1 MGHHHHHHH
10 HHHSSGHIDD
20 DDKHMLEMSNNRS
33 LPINQFPLW
42 KNLLIVIILALAIF
56 YALPNVFGKSPA
68 LQISQKDG
76 DVTTQL
82 LVSVENTLAKD
93 KISYQKADIA
103 DDKSN
108 IAITFKDVE
117 EQLKAK
123 KVLKDSLSDDYIIAM
138 NMLSNSPNWLSALGA
153 NPMNLGLDLRGG
165 MYLMLEADTKTSID
179 AQLDN
184 SLSIILS
191 AAKDNSI
198 NISSSTK
205 AEEKSTIK
213 APQNYFDNG
222 FVSITLANSVDVD
235 KLKQYLST
243 DFIKTQDP
251 NIIYTNKG
259 NTVFISYNSAKIL
272 QLKQDAI
279 SQVVTV
285 MRNRINAL
293 GVAEAS
299 VAQAGDNRV
308 VIEIPGLQ
316 DATQAKQI
324 LGGTSTASFYL
335 VNPVADRLAAEEQGY
350 KVYSLDNG
358 RGYQSY
364 YSLKGTA
371 IAGGA
376 DIIGASPSI
385 DRQTGTPI
393 VMVELDRSAASH
405 FRQITGKNIGN
416 PMGVMLVN
424 TTYEKVKDKDGKEK
438 NVVSKTEKL
447 INVATIQSALGSQ
460 FQITGL
466 NQKEANNL
474 ALMIKSGALQVPVH
488 IVQEQQIGPSLGKDN
503 IGKGMLSIVI
513 ALIAVVV
520 FILVYYRVF
529 GIIANIALVM
539 NLILIVAVMSIIPG
553 ATLTLPGIA
562 GIVLNLGM
570 SIDGNVLIFERI
582 REEIRAGMPRQ
593 SAIHIGYEKAFTTI
607 VDSNITTLIVA
618 VILFFIGSG
627 AVKGFAIT
635 LMIGIV
641 TSMFTSVTVS
651 RAMTN
656 FVYGKRKKLEKI
668 SIGIY
673 PYDVPDYA

>member
-1 MGHHHHHHH
+1 
-10 HHHSSGHIDD
+10 
-20 DDKHMLEMSNNRS
+20 MSNNRS

-42 KNLLIVIILALAIF
+42 KNLLIVVVLALALF

-76 DVTTQL
+76 DVSTQL
-82 LVSVENTLAKD
+82 VKNIEDTLSTD
-93 KISYQKADIA
+93 KIVYQRVNLS

-108 IAITFKDVE
+108 VAIIFKDVE

-123 KVLKDSLSDDYIIAM
+123 KALKESLGDEYIIAM
-138 NMLSNSPNWLSALGA
+138 NMLSNSPGWLSALGA

-165 MYLMLEADTKTSID
+165 MYLMLEADTNTAIN

-184 SLSIILS
+184 SLSTILS
-191 AAKDNSI
+191 AAKDNNI
-198 NISSSTK
+198 NIVSSKK
-205 AEEKSTIK
+205 AEEKSIVK
-213 APQNYFDNG
+213 APQDYIDNG
-222 FVSITLANSVDVD
+222 FVSVTLENSVGVD
-235 KLKQYLST
+235 QLKQYLNT
-243 DFIKTQDP
+243 EFRKTQDP
-251 NIIYTNKG
+251 NIVYSVKD

-272 QLKQDAI
+272 QLRQDAI

-308 VIEIPGLQ
+308 VIEIPGMQ

-335 VNPVADRLAAEEQGY
+335 VSPVTDRLAAEEQGY

-364 YSLKGTA
+364 YSLRGA
-371 IAGGA
+371 PVAGGA

-385 DRQTGTPI
+385 DHQTGTPI

-424 TTYEKVKDKDGKEK
+424 TTYEKIKDKNGKEK
-438 NVVSKTEKL
+438 NVVNKTEKL

-488 IVQEQQIGPSLGKDN
+488 IVQETQIGPSLGKDN
-503 IGKGMLSIVI
+503 IEKGMLSIVV
-513 ALIAVVV
+513 ALIAVIV

-529 GIIANIALVM
+529 GVIANIALVM
-539 NLILIVAVMSIIPG
+539 NLVLIVAVMSIIPG

-668 SIGIY
+668 SIGI
-673 PYDVPDYA
+673 

>member
-1 MGHHHHHHH
+1 
-10 HHHSSGHIDD
+10 
-20 DDKHMLEMSNNRS
+20 MSNNRS

-42 KNLLIVIILALAIF
+42 KNLLIVIVLALALF

-76 DVTTQL
+76 NVSTQL
-82 LVSVENTLAKD
+82 IKSIEDTLNTD
-93 KISYQKADIA
+93 KIVYQRAELS

-108 IAITFKDVE
+108 VAIIFKDVE

-123 KVLKDSLSDDYIIAM
+123 KALKESLGDQYIIAM
-138 NMLSNSPNWLSALGA
+138 NMLSNSPSWLSALGA

-165 MYLMLEADTKTSID
+165 MYLMLEADTNTAIN

-184 SLSIILS
+184 SLSTILS
-191 AAKDNSI
+191 AAKDNNI
-198 NISSSTK
+198 NIVSSTK
-205 AEEKSTIK
+205 AEEKSIVK
-213 APQNYFDNG
+213 VPQDYIDNG
-222 FVSITLANSVDVD
+222 FVSVTLANSAGVEQ
-235 KLKQYLST
+235 LKQYLNNE
-243 DFIKTQDP
+243 FRKTQDP
-251 NIIYTNKG
+251 NIIYSVKD
-259 NTVFISYNSAKIL
+259 NTIHISYNSAKIL
-272 QLKQDAI
+272 QLRQDAI

-308 VIEIPGLQ
+308 VIEIPGMQ

-335 VNPVADRLAAEEQGY
+335 VSPVTDRLAAEEQGY
-350 KVYSLDNG
+350 KVYALDNG

-364 YSLKGTA
+364 YSLRGA
-371 IAGGA
+371 PVAGGA

-385 DRQTGTPI
+385 DHQTGTPI
-393 VMVELDRSAASH
+393 VMVELDRSAASN

-424 TTYEKVKDKDGKEK
+424 TTYEKIKDKDGKEK
-438 NVVSKTEKL
+438 NVVNKTEKL

-488 IVQEQQIGPSLGKDN
+488 IVQETQIGPSLGKDN
-503 IGKGMLSIVI
+503 IEKGMLSIVV
-513 ALIAVVV
+513 ALIAVIV

-529 GIIANIALVM
+529 GVIANIALVM
-539 NLILIVAVMSIIPG
+539 NLVLIVAVMSIIPG

-668 SIGIY
+668 SIGI
-673 PYDVPDYA
+673 

>member
-1 MGHHHHHHH
+1 
-10 HHHSSGHIDD
+10 
-20 DDKHMLEMSNNRS
+20 MSNNRS

-42 KNLLIVIILALAIF
+42 KNLLIVVVLALALF

-76 DVTTQL
+76 DVSTQL
-82 LVSVENTLAKD
+82 VKNIEDTLSTD
-93 KISYQKADIA
+93 KIVYQRVNLS

-108 IAITFKDVE
+108 VAIIFKDVE

-123 KVLKDSLSDDYIIAM
+123 KALKESLGDEYIIAM
-138 NMLSNSPNWLSALGA
+138 NMFSNSPGWLSALGA

-165 MYLMLEADTKTSID
+165 MYLMLEADTNTAIN

-184 SLSIILS
+184 SLSTILS
-191 AAKDNSI
+191 AAKDNNI
-198 NISSSTK
+198 NIVSSKK
-205 AEEKSTIK
+205 AEEKSIVK
-213 APQNYFDNG
+213 APQDYIDNG
-222 FVSITLANSVDVD
+222 FVSVTLENSVGVD
-235 KLKQYLST
+235 QLKQYLNT
-243 DFIKTQDP
+243 EFRKTQDP
-251 NIIYTNKG
+251 NIVYSVKD

-272 QLKQDAI
+272 QLRQDAI

-308 VIEIPGLQ
+308 VIEIPGMQ

-335 VNPVADRLAAEEQGY
+335 VSPVTDRLSAEEQGY
-350 KVYSLDNG
+350 KVYSLDTG

-364 YSLKGTA
+364 YSLRGA
-371 IAGGA
+371 PVAGGA

-385 DRQTGTPI
+385 DHQTGTPI

-438 NVVSKTEKL
+438 NVINKTEKL

-488 IVQEQQIGPSLGKDN
+488 IVQETQIGPSLGKDN
-503 IGKGMLSIVI
+503 IEKGMLSIVV
-513 ALIAVVV
+513 ALIAVIV

-529 GIIANIALVM
+529 GVIANIALVM
-539 NLILIVAVMSIIPG
+539 NLVLIVAVMSIIPG

-668 SIGIY
+668 SIGI
-673 PYDVPDYA
+673 

>member
-1 MGHHHHHHH
+1 
-10 HHHSSGHIDD
+10 
-20 DDKHMLEMSNNRS
+20 MSNNKS

-42 KNLLIVIILALAIF
+42 KNLLIVFILALALF
-56 YALPNVFGKSPA
+56 YAVPNIFGKSPA

-76 DVTTQL
+76 DVSTQL
-82 LVSVENTLAKD
+82 LVKVENTLD
-93 KISYQKADIA
+93 KNNVAYEKAHITNNNDNV
-103 DDKSN
+103 S
-108 IAITFKDVE
+108 ITFNDVE

-123 KVLKDSLSDDYIIAM
+123 KILKESLSNNYIIAM
-138 NMLSNSPNWLSALGA
+138 NMLSNSPSWLSALGA

-165 MYLMLEADTKTSID
+165 MYLMLEADTKTTIN

-184 SLSIILS
+184 TLNVILA
-191 AAKDNSI
+191 AAKDDNI
-198 NISSSTK
+198 GISSSTK
-205 AEEKSTIK
+205 ADEKSSVK
-213 APQNYFDNG
+213 APQEYIANG
-222 FVSITLANSVDVD
+222 YVSITLDNSTDVA
-235 KLKQYLST
+235 KLKQYLSSEYK
-243 DFIKTQDP
+243 KTQDP
-251 NIIYTNKG
+251 NITYTTKG
-259 NTVFISYNSAKIL
+259 NTVFVTYNSAKIL
-272 QLKQDAI
+272 QLKQGAI

-299 VAQAGDNRV
+299 VAQAGENRV
-308 VIEIPGLQ
+308 VIEIPGMQ

-335 VNPVADRLAAEEQGY
+335 VNPVTDRLATEEQGY
-350 KVYSLDNG
+350 KVYALDNG

-364 YSLKGTA
+364 YSLKGA
-371 IAGGA
+371 PVAGGA
-376 DIIGASPSI
+376 DIIGASPSV

-393 VMVELDRSAASH
+393 VMVELSRGAASH
-405 FRQITGKNIGN
+405 FRRITGKNVGN

-424 TTYEKVKDKDGKEK
+424 TTYEKVKGKDGQEK
-438 NVVSKTEKL
+438 NVVNKTEKL
-447 INVATIQSALGSQ
+447 INVATIQSALGSH

-474 ALMIKSGALQVPVH
+474 ALMIKSGSLQVPVH

-503 IGKGMLSIVI
+503 IEKGMLSIVV
-513 ALIAVVV
+513 ALLAVVV
-520 FILVYYRVF
+520 FILAYYRVF
-529 GIIANIALVM
+529 GIIANVALIM

-618 VILFFIGSG
+618 VILFFIGTG

-656 FVYGKRKKLEKI
+656 FVYGKKKKLEKI
-668 SIGIY
+668 SIGI
-673 PYDVPDYA
+673 

>member
-1 MGHHHHHHH
+1 
-10 HHHSSGHIDD
+10 
-20 DDKHMLEMSNNRS
+20 MSNNRS

-42 KNLLIVIILALAIF
+42 KNLLIVIVLALAIF

-123 KVLKDSLSDDYIIAM
+123 KVLKDSLSNDYIIAM

-213 APQNYFDNG
+213 APQNYLENG
-222 FVSITLANSVDVD
+222 FVSITLANSADVD

-371 IAGGA
+371 VAGGA

-503 IGKGMLSIVI
+503 IEKGMLSIVI

-539 NLILIVAVMSIIPG
+539 NLILIVAAMSIIPG

-668 SIGIY
+668 SIGI
-673 PYDVPDYA
+673 

>member
-1 MGHHHHHHH
+1 
-10 HHHSSGHIDD
+10 
-20 DDKHMLEMSNNRS
+20 MSNNRS

-42 KNLLIVIILALAIF
+42 KNLLIVIVLALALF

-76 DVTTQL
+76 NVSTQL
-82 LVSVENTLAKD
+82 VKSIEDTLDTD
-93 KISYQKADIA
+93 KIVYQKAELS

-108 IAITFKDVE
+108 VAIIFKDVE

-123 KVLKDSLSDDYIIAM
+123 KALKESLGDQYIIAM
-138 NMLSNSPNWLSALGA
+138 NMLSNSPSWLSALGA

-165 MYLMLEADTKTSID
+165 MYLMLEADTNTAIN

-184 SLSIILS
+184 SLSTILS
-191 AAKDNSI
+191 AAKDNNI
-198 NISSSTK
+198 NIVGSTK
-205 AEEKSTIK
+205 AEEKSIVK
-213 APQNYFDNG
+213 APQDYIDNG
-222 FVSITLANSVDVD
+222 FVSVTLANSTGVDQ
-235 KLKQYLST
+235 LKQYLNNE
-243 DFIKTQDP
+243 FRKTQDP
-251 NIIYTNKG
+251 NIIYSVKD

-272 QLKQDAI
+272 QLRQDAI

-308 VIEIPGLQ
+308 VIEIPGMQ

-335 VNPVADRLAAEEQGY
+335 VSPVTDRLAAEEQGY
-350 KVYSLDNG
+350 KVYALDNG

-364 YSLKGTA
+364 YSLRGA
-371 IAGGA
+371 PVAGGA

-385 DRQTGTPI
+385 DHQTGTPI

-438 NVVSKTEKL
+438 NVVNKTEKL

-488 IVQEQQIGPSLGKDN
+488 IVQETQIGPSLGKDN
-503 IGKGMLSIVI
+503 IERGMLSIVV
-513 ALIAVVV
+513 ALIAVIV

-529 GIIANIALVM
+529 GVIANIALVM
-539 NLILIVAVMSIIPG
+539 NLVLIVAVMSIIPG

-668 SIGIY
+668 SIGI
-673 PYDVPDYA
+673 

>member
-1 MGHHHHHHH
+1 
-10 HHHSSGHIDD
+10 
-20 DDKHMLEMSNNRS
+20 MSNNRS

-42 KNLLIVIILALAIF
+42 KNLLIVIVLALALF

-76 DVTTQL
+76 NVSTQL
-82 LVSVENTLAKD
+82 VKSIEDTLNTD
-93 KISYQKADIA
+93 KIVYQKAELS

-108 IAITFKDVE
+108 VAIIFKDVE

-123 KVLKDSLSDDYIIAM
+123 KALKESLGDQYIIAM
-138 NMLSNSPNWLSALGA
+138 NMLSNSPSWLSALGA
-153 NPMNLGLDLRGG
+153 NPMSLGLDLRGG
-165 MYLMLEADTKTSID
+165 MYLMLEADTNTAIN

-184 SLSIILS
+184 SLSTILS
-191 AAKDNSI
+191 AAKDNNI
-198 NISSSTK
+198 NIVGSTK
-205 AEEKSTIK
+205 AEEKSIVK
-213 APQNYFDNG
+213 APQDYIDNG
-222 FVSITLANSVDVD
+222 FVSVTLANSTGVDQ
-235 KLKQYLST
+235 LKQYLNNE
-243 DFIKTQDP
+243 FRKTQDP
-251 NIIYTNKG
+251 NIIYSVKD

-272 QLKQDAI
+272 QLRQDAI

-308 VIEIPGLQ
+308 VIEIPGMQ

-335 VNPVADRLAAEEQGY
+335 VSPVTDRLAAEEQGY
-350 KVYSLDNG
+350 KVYALDNG

-364 YSLKGTA
+364 YSLRGA
-371 IAGGA
+371 PVAGGA

-385 DRQTGTPI
+385 DHQTGTPI

-438 NVVSKTEKL
+438 NVVNKTEKL

-488 IVQEQQIGPSLGKDN
+488 IVQETQIGPSLGKDN
-503 IGKGMLSIVI
+503 IEKGMLSIVV
-513 ALIAVVV
+513 ALIAVIV

-529 GIIANIALVM
+529 GVIANIALVM
-539 NLILIVAVMSIIPG
+539 NLVLIVAVMSIIPG

-668 SIGIY
+668 SIGI
-673 PYDVPDYA
+673 

>member
-1 MGHHHHHHH
+1 
-10 HHHSSGHIDD
+10 
-20 DDKHMLEMSNNRS
+20 MSNNRS

-42 KNLLIVIILALAIF
+42 KNLLIVVVLALALF

-76 DVTTQL
+76 DVSTQL
-82 LVSVENTLAKD
+82 VKNIEDTLSTD
-93 KISYQKADIA
+93 KIVYQRVNIS

-108 IAITFKDVE
+108 VAIIFKDVE

-123 KVLKDSLSDDYIIAM
+123 KALKESLGDEYIIAM
-138 NMLSNSPNWLSALGA
+138 NMLSNSPGWLSALGA

-165 MYLMLEADTKTSID
+165 MYLMLEADTNTAIN

-184 SLSIILS
+184 SLSTILS
-191 AAKDNSI
+191 AAKDNNI
-198 NISSSTK
+198 NIVSSKK
-205 AEEKSTIK
+205 AEEKSIVK
-213 APQNYFDNG
+213 APQDYIDNG
-222 FVSITLANSVDVD
+222 FVSVTLENSVGVD
-235 KLKQYLST
+235 QLKQYLNT
-243 DFIKTQDP
+243 EFRKTQDP
-251 NIIYTNKG
+251 NIVYSVKD

-272 QLKQDAI
+272 QLRQDAI

-308 VIEIPGLQ
+308 VIEIPGMQ

-335 VNPVADRLAAEEQGY
+335 VSPVTDRLAAEEQGY

-364 YSLKGTA
+364 YSLRGA
-371 IAGGA
+371 PVAGGA

-385 DRQTGTPI
+385 DHQTGTPI

-438 NVVSKTEKL
+438 NVVNKTEKL

-488 IVQEQQIGPSLGKDN
+488 IVQETQIGPSLGKDN
-503 IGKGMLSIVI
+503 IEKGMLSIVV
-513 ALIAVVV
+513 ALIAVIV

-529 GIIANIALVM
+529 GVIANIALVM
-539 NLILIVAVMSIIPG
+539 NLVLIVAVMSIIPG

-668 SIGIY
+668 SIGI
-673 PYDVPDYA
+673 

>member
-1 MGHHHHHHH
+1 
-10 HHHSSGHIDD
+10 
-20 DDKHMLEMSNNRS
+20 
-33 LPINQFPLW
+33 
-42 KNLLIVIILALAIF
+42 
-56 YALPNVFGKSPA
+56 
-68 LQISQKDG
+68 
-76 DVTTQL
+76 
-82 LVSVENTLAKD
+82 
-93 KISYQKADIA
+93 
-103 DDKSN
+103 
-108 IAITFKDVE
+108 
-117 EQLKAK
+117 
-123 KVLKDSLSDDYIIAM
+123 
-138 NMLSNSPNWLSALGA
+138 
-153 NPMNLGLDLRGG
+153 
-165 MYLMLEADTKTSID
+165 MLEADTKTSID

-668 SIGIY
+668 SIGI
-673 PYDVPDYA
+673 

>member
-1 MGHHHHHHH
+1 
-10 HHHSSGHIDD
+10 
-20 DDKHMLEMSNNRS
+20 MSNNRS

-42 KNLLIVIILALAIF
+42 KNLLIVIVLALALF

-76 DVTTQL
+76 NVSTQL
-82 LVSVENTLAKD
+82 IKSIEDTLNTD
-93 KISYQKADIA
+93 KIVYQRAELS

-108 IAITFKDVE
+108 VAIIFKDVE

-123 KVLKDSLSDDYIIAM
+123 KALKESLGDQYIIAM
-138 NMLSNSPNWLSALGA
+138 NMLSNSPSWLSALGA

-165 MYLMLEADTKTSID
+165 MYLMLEADTNTAIN

-184 SLSIILS
+184 SLSTILS
-191 AAKDNSI
+191 AAKDNNI
-198 NISSSTK
+198 NIVSSTK
-205 AEEKSTIK
+205 AEEKSIVK
-213 APQNYFDNG
+213 VPQDYIDNG
-222 FVSITLANSVDVD
+222 FVSVTLANSVGVEQ
-235 KLKQYLST
+235 LKQYLNNE
-243 DFIKTQDP
+243 FRKTQDP
-251 NIIYTNKG
+251 NIIYSVKD
-259 NTVFISYNSAKIL
+259 NTIFISYNSAKIL
-272 QLKQDAI
+272 QLRQDAI

-308 VIEIPGLQ
+308 VIEIPGMQ

-335 VNPVADRLAAEEQGY
+335 VSPVTDRLAAEEQGY
-350 KVYSLDNG
+350 KVYALDNG

-364 YSLKGTA
+364 YSLRGA
-371 IAGGA
+371 PVAGGA

-385 DRQTGTPI
+385 DHQTGTPI
-393 VMVELDRSAASH
+393 VMVELDRSAASN

-438 NVVSKTEKL
+438 NVVNKTEKL

-488 IVQEQQIGPSLGKDN
+488 IVQETQIGPSLGKDN
-503 IGKGMLSIVI
+503 IEKGMLSIVV
-513 ALIAVVV
+513 ALIAVIV
-520 FILVYYRVF
+520 FILIYYRVF
-529 GIIANIALVM
+529 GVIANIALVM
-539 NLILIVAVMSIIPG
+539 NLVLIVAVMSIIPG

-668 SIGIY
+668 SIGI
-673 PYDVPDYA
+673 

>member
-1 MGHHHHHHH
+1 
-10 HHHSSGHIDD
+10 
-20 DDKHMLEMSNNRS
+20 MSNNRS

-42 KNLLIVIILALAIF
+42 KNLLIVIVLALALF

-76 DVTTQL
+76 NVSTQL
-82 LVSVENTLAKD
+82 VKSIEDTLNTD
-93 KISYQKADIA
+93 KIVYQKAELS

-108 IAITFKDVE
+108 VAIIFKDVE

-123 KVLKDSLSDDYIIAM
+123 KALKESLGDQYIIAM
-138 NMLSNSPNWLSALGA
+138 NMLSNSPSWLSALGA

-165 MYLMLEADTKTSID
+165 MYLMLEADTNTAIN

-184 SLSIILS
+184 SLSTILS
-191 AAKDNSI
+191 AAKDNNI
-198 NISSSTK
+198 NIVGSTK
-205 AEEKSTIK
+205 AEEKSIVK
-213 APQNYFDNG
+213 APQDYVDNG
-222 FVSITLANSVDVD
+222 FVSVTMANSTGVDQ
-235 KLKQYLST
+235 LKQYLNNE
-243 DFIKTQDP
+243 FRKTQDP
-251 NIIYTNKG
+251 NIIYSVKD

-272 QLKQDAI
+272 QLRQDAI

-308 VIEIPGLQ
+308 VIEIPGMQ

-335 VNPVADRLAAEEQGY
+335 VSPVTDRLAAEEQGY
-350 KVYSLDNG
+350 KVYALDNG

-364 YSLKGTA
+364 YSLRGA
-371 IAGGA
+371 PVAGGA

-385 DRQTGTPI
+385 DHQTGTPI

-438 NVVSKTEKL
+438 NVVNKTEKL

-488 IVQEQQIGPSLGKDN
+488 IVQETQIGPSLGKDN
-503 IGKGMLSIVI
+503 IEKGMLSIVV
-513 ALIAVVV
+513 ALIAVIV

-529 GIIANIALVM
+529 GVIANIALVM
-539 NLILIVAVMSIIPG
+539 NLVLIVAVMSIIPG

-668 SIGIY
+668 SIGI
-673 PYDVPDYA
+673 

>member
-1 MGHHHHHHH
+1 
-10 HHHSSGHIDD
+10 
-20 DDKHMLEMSNNRS
+20 MSNNRS

-42 KNLLIVIILALAIF
+42 KNLLIVIVLALALF

-76 DVTTQL
+76 NVSTQFVKSIEDTL
-82 LVSVENTLAKD
+82 NTD
-93 KISYQKADIA
+93 KIVYQKAELS

-108 IAITFKDVE
+108 VAIIFKDVE

-123 KVLKDSLSDDYIIAM
+123 KALKESLGDQYIIAM
-138 NMLSNSPNWLSALGA
+138 NMLSNSPSWLSALGA

-165 MYLMLEADTKTSID
+165 MYLMLEADTNTAIN

-184 SLSIILS
+184 SLSTILS
-191 AAKDNSI
+191 AAKDNNI
-198 NISSSTK
+198 NIVGSTK
-205 AEEKSTIK
+205 AEEKSIVK
-213 APQNYFDNG
+213 APQDYIDNG
-222 FVSITLANSVDVD
+222 FVSVTLANSTGVDQ
-235 KLKQYLST
+235 LKQYLNNE
-243 DFIKTQDP
+243 FRKTQDP
-251 NIIYTNKG
+251 NIIYSVKD

-272 QLKQDAI
+272 QLRQDAI

-308 VIEIPGLQ
+308 VIEIPGMQ

-335 VNPVADRLAAEEQGY
+335 VSPVTDRLAAEEQGY
-350 KVYSLDNG
+350 KVYALDNG

-364 YSLKGTA
+364 YSLRGA
-371 IAGGA
+371 PVAGGA

-385 DRQTGTPI
+385 DHQTGTPI

-438 NVVSKTEKL
+438 NVVNKTEKL

-488 IVQEQQIGPSLGKDN
+488 IVQETQIGPSLGKDN
-503 IGKGMLSIVI
+503 IEKGMLSIVV
-513 ALIAVVV
+513 ALIAVIV

-529 GIIANIALVM
+529 GVIANIALVM
-539 NLILIVAVMSIIPG
+539 NLVLIVAVMSIIPG

-668 SIGIY
+668 SIGI
-673 PYDVPDYA
+673 

>member
-1 MGHHHHHHH
+1 
-10 HHHSSGHIDD
+10 
-20 DDKHMLEMSNNRS
+20 MSNNRS
-33 LPINQFPLW
+33 LPINQFPMW
-42 KNLLIVIILALAIF
+42 KNLLIVIVLALAIF
-56 YALPNVFGKSPA
+56 YALPNIFGKSPA

-82 LVSVENTLAKD
+82 LVNIEKTLSEN
-93 KISYQKADIA
+93 KISYQRASTA

-108 IAITFKDVE
+108 IAITFKDVQ

-123 KVLKDSLSDDYIIAM
+123 KVLKDNLGNDYIIAM
-138 NMLSNSPNWLSALGA
+138 NMLSNSPSWLAALGA

-165 MYLMLEADTKTSID
+165 MYLMLEADTKTAID

-184 SLSIILS
+184 SLSIVLS
-191 AAKDNSI
+191 AAKDNGI
-198 NISSSTK
+198 NILSSTK

-213 APQNYFDNG
+213 APQNYLDNG
-222 FVSITLANSVDVD
+222 FVSITLATSAVID
-235 KLKQYLST
+235 KLKQYLNT
-243 DFIKTQDP
+243 DFTKTQDP
-251 NIIYTNKG
+251 NIIYTNKD

-335 VNPVADRLAAEEQGY
+335 VSPVADRLAAEEQGY
-350 KVYSLDNG
+350 KVYALDNG

-364 YSLKGTA
+364 YSLKSA
-371 IAGGA
+371 AVAGGA
-376 DIIGASPSI
+376 DIISASPSI

-405 FRQITGKNIGN
+405 FRQITAKNIGN

-424 TTYEKVKDKDGKEK
+424 TTYEKVKDKDDKEK
-438 NVVSKTEKL
+438 NVVTKTEKL

-503 IGKGMLSIVI
+503 IEKGILSIVV
-513 ALIAVVV
+513 ALIAVIV

-529 GIIANIALVM
+529 GVIANIALVL

-668 SIGIY
+668 SIGI
-673 PYDVPDYA
+673 

>member
-1 MGHHHHHHH
+1 
-10 HHHSSGHIDD
+10 
-20 DDKHMLEMSNNRS
+20 MSNNRS

-42 KNLLIVIILALAIF
+42 KNLLIVIVLALALF

-76 DVTTQL
+76 NVSTQL
-82 LVSVENTLAKD
+82 IKSIEDTLNTD
-93 KISYQKADIA
+93 KIVYQRAELS

-108 IAITFKDVE
+108 VAIIFKDVE

-123 KVLKDSLSDDYIIAM
+123 KALKESLGDQYIIAM
-138 NMLSNSPNWLSALGA
+138 NMLSNSPSWLSALGA

-165 MYLMLEADTKTSID
+165 MYLMLEADTNTAIN

-184 SLSIILS
+184 SLSTILS
-191 AAKDNSI
+191 AAKDNNI
-198 NISSSTK
+198 NIVSSTK
-205 AEEKSTIK
+205 AEEKSIVK
-213 APQNYFDNG
+213 VPQDYIDNG
-222 FVSITLANSVDVD
+222 FVSVTLANSAGVEQ
-235 KLKQYLST
+235 LKQYLNNE
-243 DFIKTQDP
+243 FRKTQDP
-251 NIIYTNKG
+251 NIIYSVKD
-259 NTVFISYNSAKIL
+259 NTIHISYNSAKIL
-272 QLKQDAI
+272 QLRQDAI

-308 VIEIPGLQ
+308 VIEIPGMQ

-335 VNPVADRLAAEEQGY
+335 VSPVTDRLAAEEQGY
-350 KVYSLDNG
+350 KVYALDNG

-364 YSLKGTA
+364 YSLRGA
-371 IAGGA
+371 PVAGGA

-385 DRQTGTPI
+385 DHQTGTPI
-393 VMVELDRSAASH
+393 VMVELDRSAAST

-424 TTYEKVKDKDGKEK
+424 TTYEKIKDKDGKEK
-438 NVVSKTEKL
+438 NVVNKTEKL

-488 IVQEQQIGPSLGKDN
+488 IVQETQIGPSLGKDN
-503 IGKGMLSIVI
+503 IEKGMLSIVV
-513 ALIAVVV
+513 ALIAVIV

-529 GIIANIALVM
+529 GVIANIALVM
-539 NLILIVAVMSIIPG
+539 NLVLIVAVMSIIPG

-668 SIGIY
+668 SIGI
-673 PYDVPDYA
+673 

>member
-1 MGHHHHHHH
+1 
-10 HHHSSGHIDD
+10 
-20 DDKHMLEMSNNRS
+20 MSNNRS

-42 KNLLIVIILALAIF
+42 KNLLIVIVLALALF

-76 DVTTQL
+76 NVSTQL
-82 LVSVENTLAKD
+82 VKSIEDTLDTD
-93 KISYQKADIA
+93 KIVYQKAELS

-108 IAITFKDVE
+108 VAIIFKDVE

-123 KVLKDSLSDDYIIAM
+123 KALKESLGDQYIIAM
-138 NMLSNSPNWLSALGA
+138 NMLSNSPSWLSALGA

-165 MYLMLEADTKTSID
+165 MYLMLEADTNTAIN

-184 SLSIILS
+184 SLSTILS
-191 AAKDNSI
+191 AAKDNNI
-198 NISSSTK
+198 NIVGSTK
-205 AEEKSTIK
+205 AEEKSIVK
-213 APQNYFDNG
+213 APQDYIDNG
-222 FVSITLANSVDVD
+222 FVSVTLANSTGVDQ
-235 KLKQYLST
+235 LKQYLNNE
-243 DFIKTQDP
+243 FRKTQDP
-251 NIIYTNKG
+251 NIIYSVKD

-272 QLKQDAI
+272 QLRQDAI

-308 VIEIPGLQ
+308 VIEIPGMQ

-335 VNPVADRLAAEEQGY
+335 VSPVTDRLAAEEQGY
-350 KVYSLDNG
+350 KVYALDNG

-364 YSLKGTA
+364 YSLRGA
-371 IAGGA
+371 PVAGGA

-385 DRQTGTPI
+385 DHQTGTPI

-438 NVVSKTEKL
+438 NVVNKTEKL

-488 IVQEQQIGPSLGKDN
+488 IVQETQIGPSLGKDN
-503 IGKGMLSIVI
+503 IEKGMLSIVV
-513 ALIAVVV
+513 ALIAVIV

-529 GIIANIALVM
+529 GVIANIALVM
-539 NLILIVAVMSIIPG
+539 NLVLIVAVMSIIPG

-668 SIGIY
+668 SIGI
-673 PYDVPDYA
+673 

>member
-1 MGHHHHHHH
+1 
-10 HHHSSGHIDD
+10 
-20 DDKHMLEMSNNRS
+20 MSNNRS
-33 LPINQFPLW
+33 LPINQFSLW
-42 KNLLIVIILALAIF
+42 KNLLIVIVLGLAIF
-56 YALPNVFGKSPA
+56 YALSNIFGKSPA
-68 LQISQKDG
+68 LQISKKDG

-82 LVSVENTLAKD
+82 LVNIEKTLDGD
-93 KISYQKADIA
+93 KLSYQKSSIS

-123 KVLKDSLSDDYIIAM
+123 KVLKDSLGNDYIIAM
-138 NMLSNSPNWLSALGA
+138 NMLSNSPSWLSALGA

-165 MYLMLEADTKTSID
+165 MYLMLEADTKTAID

-191 AAKDNSI
+191 AVKDNRI
-198 NISSSTK
+198 NILSSTK

-222 FVSITLANSVDVD
+222 FVSITLANSTYVN

-243 DFIKTQDP
+243 DFSKTQDP

-324 LGGTSTASFYL
+324 LGGTSIASFYL
-335 VNPVADRLAAEEQGY
+335 VSPVADRLAAEEQGY
-350 KVYSLDNG
+350 KVYALDNG

-364 YSLKGTA
+364 YSLRGTA
-371 IAGGA
+371 VAGGA
-376 DIIGASPSI
+376 DIIGARPSI
-385 DRQTGTPI
+385 DHQTGTPI

-424 TTYEKVKDKDGKEK
+424 STYEKVKDKDGKEK

-447 INVATIQSALGSQ
+447 INVAIIQSVLGSQ

-503 IGKGMLSIVI
+503 IEKGMLSIVI

-520 FILVYYRVF
+520 FILVYYHVF
-529 GIIANIALVM
+529 GVIANIALVM
-539 NLILIVAVMSIIPG
+539 NLILILAVMSIIPG
-553 ATLTLPGIA
+553 ATLTLPGVA

-668 SIGIY
+668 SIGI
-673 PYDVPDYA
+673 

>member
-1 MGHHHHHHH
+1 
-10 HHHSSGHIDD
+10 
-20 DDKHMLEMSNNRS
+20 MSNNRS

-438 NVVSKTEKL
+438 NVVSKTE
-447 INVATIQSALGSQ
+447 N
-460 FQITGL
+460 
-466 NQKEANNL
+466 
-474 ALMIKSGALQVPVH
+474 
-488 IVQEQQIGPSLGKDN
+488 
-503 IGKGMLSIVI
+503 
-513 ALIAVVV
+513 
-520 FILVYYRVF
+520 
-529 GIIANIALVM
+529 
-539 NLILIVAVMSIIPG
+539 
-553 ATLTLPGIA
+553 
-562 GIVLNLGM
+562 
-570 SIDGNVLIFERI
+570 
-582 REEIRAGMPRQ
+582 
-593 SAIHIGYEKAFTTI
+593 
-607 VDSNITTLIVA
+607 
-618 VILFFIGSG
+618 
-627 AVKGFAIT
+627 
-635 LMIGIV
+635 
-641 TSMFTSVTVS
+641 
-651 RAMTN
+651 
-656 FVYGKRKKLEKI
+656 
-668 SIGIY
+668 
-673 PYDVPDYA
+673 

>member
-1 MGHHHHHHH
+1 
-10 HHHSSGHIDD
+10 
-20 DDKHMLEMSNNRS
+20 MSNNRS

-42 KNLLIVIILALAIF
+42 KNLLIVIVLALALF

-76 DVTTQL
+76 NVSTQL
-82 LVSVENTLAKD
+82 VKSIEDTLNTD
-93 KISYQKADIA
+93 KIVYQKAELS

-108 IAITFKDVE
+108 VAIIFKDVE

-123 KVLKDSLSDDYIIAM
+123 KALKESLGDQYIIAM
-138 NMLSNSPNWLSALGA
+138 NMLSNSPSWLSALGA

-165 MYLMLEADTKTSID
+165 MYLMLEADTNTAIN

-184 SLSIILS
+184 SLSTILS
-191 AAKDNSI
+191 AAKDNNI
-198 NISSSTK
+198 NIVGSTK
-205 AEEKSTIK
+205 AEEKSIVK
-213 APQNYFDNG
+213 APQDYVDNG
-222 FVSITLANSVDVD
+222 FVSVTLANSIGVDQ
-235 KLKQYLST
+235 LKQYLNNE
-243 DFIKTQDP
+243 FRKTQDP
-251 NIIYTNKG
+251 NIIYSVKD

-272 QLKQDAI
+272 QLRQDAI

-308 VIEIPGLQ
+308 VIEIPGMQ

-335 VNPVADRLAAEEQGY
+335 VSPVTDRLAAEEQGY
-350 KVYSLDNG
+350 KVYALDNG

-364 YSLKGTA
+364 YSLRGA
-371 IAGGA
+371 PVAGGA

-385 DRQTGTPI
+385 DHQTGTPI

-438 NVVSKTEKL
+438 NVVNKTEKL

-488 IVQEQQIGPSLGKDN
+488 IVQETQIGPSLGKDN
-503 IGKGMLSIVI
+503 IEKGMLSIVV
-513 ALIAVVV
+513 ALIAVIV

-529 GIIANIALVM
+529 GVIANIALVM
-539 NLILIVAVMSIIPG
+539 NLVLIVAVMSIIPG

-668 SIGIY
+668 SIGI
-673 PYDVPDYA
+673 

>member
-1 MGHHHHHHH
+1 
-10 HHHSSGHIDD
+10 
-20 DDKHMLEMSNNRS
+20 MSNNRS

-42 KNLLIVIILALAIF
+42 KNLLIVIVLALALF

-76 DVTTQL
+76 NVSTQL
-82 LVSVENTLAKD
+82 IKSIEDTLNTD
-93 KISYQKADIA
+93 KIVYQRAELS

-108 IAITFKDVE
+108 VAIIFKDVE

-123 KVLKDSLSDDYIIAM
+123 KALKESLGDQYIIAM
-138 NMLSNSPNWLSALGA
+138 NMLSNSPSWLSALGA

-165 MYLMLEADTKTSID
+165 MYLMLEADTNTAIN

-184 SLSIILS
+184 TLSTILS
-191 AAKDNSI
+191 AAKDNNI
-198 NISSSTK
+198 NIVSSTK
-205 AEEKSTIK
+205 AEEKSIVK
-213 APQNYFDNG
+213 VPQDYIDNG
-222 FVSITLANSVDVD
+222 FASVTLANSAGVEQ
-235 KLKQYLST
+235 LKQYLNNE
-243 DFIKTQDP
+243 FRKTQDP
-251 NIIYTNKG
+251 NIIYSVKD
-259 NTVFISYNSAKIL
+259 NTIFISYNSAKIL
-272 QLKQDAI
+272 QLRQDAI

-308 VIEIPGLQ
+308 VIEIPGMQ

-335 VNPVADRLAAEEQGY
+335 VSPVTDRLAAEEQGY
-350 KVYSLDNG
+350 KVYALDNG

-364 YSLKGTA
+364 YSLRGA
-371 IAGGA
+371 PVAGGA
-376 DIIGASPSI
+376 DIIGASPSV
-385 DRQTGTPI
+385 DHQTGTPI
-393 VMVELDRSAASH
+393 VMVELDRSAASN

-424 TTYEKVKDKDGKEK
+424 TTYEKVKDKDGKER
-438 NVVSKTEKL
+438 NVVNKTEKL

-488 IVQEQQIGPSLGKDN
+488 IVQETQIGPSLGKDN
-503 IGKGMLSIVI
+503 IEKGMLSIVV
-513 ALIAVVV
+513 ALIAVIV

-529 GIIANIALVM
+529 GVIANIALVM
-539 NLILIVAVMSIIPG
+539 NLVLIVAVMSIIPG

-582 REEIRAGMPRQ
+582 REEIRVGMPRQ

-668 SIGIY
+668 SIGI
-673 PYDVPDYA
+673 

>member
-1 MGHHHHHHH
+1 
-10 HHHSSGHIDD
+10 
-20 DDKHMLEMSNNRS
+20 MSNNRS

-42 KNLLIVIILALAIF
+42 KNLLIVIVLGLAIF
-56 YALPNVFGKSPA
+56 YALPNIFGKSPA
-68 LQISQKDG
+68 LQISKKDG

-82 LVSVENTLAKD
+82 LVNIEKTLDGDKLSYQRSSISDD
-93 KISYQKADIA
+93 KI
-103 DDKSN
+103 N

-123 KVLKDSLSDDYIIAM
+123 KVLKDSLGNDYIIAM
-138 NMLSNSPNWLSALGA
+138 NMLSNSPSWLSALGA

-165 MYLMLEADTKTSID
+165 MYLMLEADTKTAID

-191 AAKDNSI
+191 AAKDNRI
-198 NISSSTK
+198 NILSSTK

-222 FVSITLANSVDVD
+222 FVSITLANSAYVN

-243 DFIKTQDP
+243 DFSKTQDP
-251 NIIYTNKG
+251 NTIYTNKD

-335 VNPVADRLAAEEQGY
+335 VSPVADRLAAEKQGY
-350 KVYSLDNG
+350 KVYALDNG

-364 YSLKGTA
+364 YSLRGA
-371 IAGGA
+371 AVAGGA

-385 DRQTGTPI
+385 DHKTGTPI

-503 IGKGMLSIVI
+503 IEKGMLSIVI

-529 GIIANIALVM
+529 GVIANIALVM

-553 ATLTLPGIA
+553 ATLTLPGVA

-582 REEIRAGMPRQ
+582 REEIRASMPRQ

-607 VDSNITTLIVA
+607 IDSNITTLIVA
-618 VILFFIGSG
+618 MILFFIGSG
-627 AVKGFAIT
+627 TVKGFTIT

-641 TSMFTSVTVS
+641 TSMLTSVTVS

-668 SIGIY
+668 SIGI
-673 PYDVPDYA
+673 

>member
-1 MGHHHHHHH
+1 
-10 HHHSSGHIDD
+10 
-20 DDKHMLEMSNNRS
+20 MSNNRS

-42 KNLLIVIILALAIF
+42 KNLLIVIVLALALF

-76 DVTTQL
+76 NVSTQFVKSIEDTL
-82 LVSVENTLAKD
+82 NTD
-93 KISYQKADIA
+93 KIVYQKAELS

-108 IAITFKDVE
+108 VAIIFKDVE

-123 KVLKDSLSDDYIIAM
+123 KALKESLGDQYIIAM
-138 NMLSNSPNWLSALGA
+138 NMLSNSPSWLSALGA

-165 MYLMLEADTKTSID
+165 MYLMLEADTNTAIN

-184 SLSIILS
+184 SLSTILS
-191 AAKDNSI
+191 AAKDNNI
-198 NISSSTK
+198 NIVGSTK
-205 AEEKSTIK
+205 AEEKSIVK
-213 APQNYFDNG
+213 APQDYIDNG
-222 FVSITLANSVDVD
+222 FVSVTLANSTGVDQ
-235 KLKQYLST
+235 LKQYLNNE
-243 DFIKTQDP
+243 FRKTQDP
-251 NIIYTNKG
+251 NIIYSVKD

-272 QLKQDAI
+272 QLRQDAI

-308 VIEIPGLQ
+308 VIEIPGMQ

-335 VNPVADRLAAEEQGY
+335 VSPVTDRLAAEEQGY
-350 KVYSLDNG
+350 KVYALDNG

-364 YSLKGTA
+364 YSLRGA
-371 IAGGA
+371 SVAGGA

-385 DRQTGTPI
+385 DHQTGTPI

-438 NVVSKTEKL
+438 NVVNKTEKL

-488 IVQEQQIGPSLGKDN
+488 IVQETQIGPSLGKDN
-503 IGKGMLSIVI
+503 IEKGMLSIVV
-513 ALIAVVV
+513 ALIAVIV

-529 GIIANIALVM
+529 GVIANIALVM
-539 NLILIVAVMSIIPG
+539 NLVLIVAVMSIIPG

-668 SIGIY
+668 SIGI
-673 PYDVPDYA
+673 

>member
-1 MGHHHHHHH
+1 
-10 HHHSSGHIDD
+10 
-20 DDKHMLEMSNNRS
+20 MSNNRS

-165 MYLMLEADTKTSID
+165 MYLMLEADTKISID

-184 SLSIILS
+184 YLSIILS

-335 VNPVADRLAAEEQGY
+335 VNTVADRLAAEEQGY

-371 IAGGA
+371 VAGGA

-656 FVYGKRKKLEKI
+656 FVYSKRKKLEKI
-668 SIGIY
+668 SIGI
-673 PYDVPDYA
+673 

>member
-1 MGHHHHHHH
+1 
-10 HHHSSGHIDD
+10 
-20 DDKHMLEMSNNRS
+20 MSNNRS

-42 KNLLIVIILALAIF
+42 KNLLIVIVLALALF

-76 DVTTQL
+76 NVSTQL
-82 LVSVENTLAKD
+82 VKSIEDTLNTD
-93 KISYQKADIA
+93 KIVYQKAELS

-108 IAITFKDVE
+108 VAIIFKDVE

-123 KVLKDSLSDDYIIAM
+123 KALKESLGDQYIIAM
-138 NMLSNSPNWLSALGA
+138 NMLSNSPSWLSALGA

-165 MYLMLEADTKTSID
+165 MYLMLEADTNTAIN

-184 SLSIILS
+184 SLSTILS
-191 AAKDNSI
+191 AAKDNNI
-198 NISSSTK
+198 NIVGSTK
-205 AEEKSTIK
+205 AEEKSIVK
-213 APQNYFDNG
+213 APQDYIDNG
-222 FVSITLANSVDVD
+222 FVSVTLANSTGVDQ
-235 KLKQYLST
+235 LKQYLNNE
-243 DFIKTQDP
+243 FRKTQDP
-251 NIIYTNKG
+251 NIIYSVKD

-272 QLKQDAI
+272 QLRQDAI

-308 VIEIPGLQ
+308 VIEIPGMQ

-335 VNPVADRLAAEEQGY
+335 VSPVTDRLAAEEQGY
-350 KVYSLDNG
+350 KVYALDNG

-364 YSLKGTA
+364 YSLRGA
-371 IAGGA
+371 PVAGGA

-385 DRQTGTPI
+385 DHQTGTPI
-393 VMVELDRSAASH
+393 VMVELDRNAASH

-438 NVVSKTEKL
+438 NVVNKTEKL

-488 IVQEQQIGPSLGKDN
+488 IVQETQIGPSLGKDN
-503 IGKGMLSIVI
+503 IEKGMLSIVV
-513 ALIAVVV
+513 ALIAVIV

-529 GIIANIALVM
+529 GVIANIALVM
-539 NLILIVAVMSIIPG
+539 NLVLIVAVMSIIPG

-668 SIGIY
+668 SIGI
-673 PYDVPDYA
+673 

>member
-1 MGHHHHHHH
+1 
-10 HHHSSGHIDD
+10 
-20 DDKHMLEMSNNRS
+20 MSNNRS

-42 KNLLIVIILALAIF
+42 KNILIVIVLALAIF

-213 APQNYFDNG
+213 APQNYFENG

-371 IAGGA
+371 VAGGA

-503 IGKGMLSIVI
+503 IEKGMLSIVI

-668 SIGIY
+668 SIGI
-673 PYDVPDYA
+673 

>member
-1 MGHHHHHHH
+1 
-10 HHHSSGHIDD
+10 
-20 DDKHMLEMSNNRS
+20 MSNNRS

-42 KNLLIVIILALAIF
+42 KNLLILIVLGLAIF
-56 YALPNVFGKSPA
+56 YALPNIFGKSPA
-68 LQISQKDG
+68 LQISKKDG

-82 LVSVENTLAKD
+82 LVNIEKTLAGD
-93 KISYQKADIA
+93 KLSYQRASIA

-123 KVLKDSLSDDYIIAM
+123 KILKDSLGNDYIIAM
-138 NMLSNSPNWLSALGA
+138 NMLSNSPSWLSALGA
-153 NPMNLGLDLRGG
+153 KPMNLGLDLRGG
-165 MYLMLEADTKTSID
+165 MYLILEADTKTAID

-184 SLSIILS
+184 SLNIILS
-191 AAKDNSI
+191 AAKDNRI
-198 NISSSTK
+198 HILSSTK
-205 AEEKSTIK
+205 TEEKSTIK

-222 FVSITLANSVDVD
+222 FVSITLANSAYVD

-243 DFIKTQDP
+243 DFSKTQDP
-251 NIIYTNKG
+251 KIIYTNKG
-259 NTVFISYNSAKIL
+259 NIVFISYNSAKIL

-335 VNPVADRLAAEEQGY
+335 VSPVADRLAAAEQGY
-350 KVYSLDNG
+350 KVYALDNG

-364 YSLKGTA
+364 YSLRDA
-371 IAGGA
+371 AVAGGA
-376 DIIGASPSI
+376 DIIRASPSI

-393 VMVELDRSAASH
+393 VMVELDRSAVSH

-416 PMGVMLVN
+416 QMGVMLVN
-424 TTYEKVKDKDGKEK
+424 TTYEKVKDKNGKEK

-503 IGKGMLSIVI
+503 IEKGMLSIVI
-513 ALIAVVV
+513 ALIIVVV

-529 GIIANIALVM
+529 GVIANIALVM

-582 REEIRAGMPRQ
+582 REEISAGMPRQ
-593 SAIHIGYEKAFTTI
+593 SAIHIGYKKAFTTI

-651 RAMTN
+651 RVMTN

-668 SIGIY
+668 SIGI
-673 PYDVPDYA
+673 

>member
-1 MGHHHHHHH
+1 
-10 HHHSSGHIDD
+10 
-20 DDKHMLEMSNNRS
+20 MSNNRS

-42 KNLLIVIILALAIF
+42 KNLLIVIVLALALF

-76 DVTTQL
+76 NVSTQL
-82 LVSVENTLAKD
+82 VKSIEDTLNTD
-93 KISYQKADIA
+93 KIIYQKAELS

-108 IAITFKDVE
+108 VAIIFKDVE

-123 KVLKDSLSDDYIIAM
+123 KALKESLGDQYIIAM
-138 NMLSNSPNWLSALGA
+138 NMLSNSPSWLSALGA

-165 MYLMLEADTKTSID
+165 MYLMLEADTNTAIN

-184 SLSIILS
+184 SLSTILS
-191 AAKDNSI
+191 AAKDNNI
-198 NISSSTK
+198 NIVGSTK
-205 AEEKSTIK
+205 AEEKSIVK
-213 APQNYFDNG
+213 APQDYIDNG
-222 FVSITLANSVDVD
+222 FVSVTMANSTGVDQ
-235 KLKQYLST
+235 LKQYLNNE
-243 DFIKTQDP
+243 FRKTQDP
-251 NIIYTNKG
+251 NIIYSVKD

-272 QLKQDAI
+272 QLRQDAI

-308 VIEIPGLQ
+308 VIEIPGMQ

-335 VNPVADRLAAEEQGY
+335 VSPVTDRLAAEEQGY
-350 KVYSLDNG
+350 KVYALDNG

-364 YSLKGTA
+364 YSLRGA
-371 IAGGA
+371 PVAGGA

-385 DRQTGTPI
+385 DHQTGTPI

-438 NVVSKTEKL
+438 NVVNKTEKL

-488 IVQEQQIGPSLGKDN
+488 IVQETQIGPSLGKDN
-503 IGKGMLSIVI
+503 IEKGMLSIVV
-513 ALIAVVV
+513 ALIAVIV

-529 GIIANIALVM
+529 GVIANIALVM
-539 NLILIVAVMSIIPG
+539 NLVLIVAVMSIIPG

-668 SIGIY
+668 SIGI
-673 PYDVPDYA
+673 

>member
-1 MGHHHHHHH
+1 
-10 HHHSSGHIDD
+10 
-20 DDKHMLEMSNNRS
+20 MSNNRS

-42 KNLLIVIILALAIF
+42 KNLLIVVVLALALF

-76 DVTTQL
+76 NVNTQL
-82 LVSVENTLAKD
+82 VKSIEDTLNTD
-93 KISYQKADIA
+93 KIVYQKAELA

-108 IAITFKDVE
+108 VAIIFKDVE

-123 KVLKDSLSDDYIIAM
+123 KALKESLGDQYIIAM
-138 NMLSNSPNWLSALGA
+138 NMLSNSPSWLSALGA

-165 MYLMLEADTKTSID
+165 MYLMLEADTNTAIN

-184 SLSIILS
+184 SLSTILS
-191 AAKDNSI
+191 AAKDNNI
-198 NISSSTK
+198 NIVDSTK
-205 AEEKSTIK
+205 AEEKSVVK
-213 APQNYFDNG
+213 APQDYIDNG
-222 FVSITLANSVDVD
+222 FVSVTLANSTGVDQ
-235 KLKQYLST
+235 LKQYLNSE
-243 DFIKTQDP
+243 FRKTQDP
-251 NIIYTNKG
+251 NIIYSMKD

-272 QLKQDAI
+272 QLRQDAI

-308 VIEIPGLQ
+308 VIEIPGMQ

-335 VNPVADRLAAEEQGY
+335 VSPVTDRLAAEEQGY
-350 KVYSLDNG
+350 KVYVLDNG

-364 YSLKGTA
+364 YSLRGA
-371 IAGGA
+371 PVAGGA

-385 DRQTGTPI
+385 DHQTGTPI

-438 NVVSKTEKL
+438 NVVNKTEKL

-488 IVQEQQIGPSLGKDN
+488 IVQETQIGPSLGKDN
-503 IGKGMLSIVI
+503 IEKGMLSIVV
-513 ALIAVVV
+513 ALIAVIV

-529 GIIANIALVM
+529 GVIANIALVM
-539 NLILIVAVMSIIPG
+539 NLVLIVAVMSIIPG

-668 SIGIY
+668 SIGI
-673 PYDVPDYA
+673 

>member
-1 MGHHHHHHH
+1 
-10 HHHSSGHIDD
+10 
-20 DDKHMLEMSNNRS
+20 MSNNKN

-42 KNLLIVIILALAIF
+42 KNLLIVLILALALF
-56 YALPNVFGKSPA
+56 YAIPNIFGKSPA

-76 DVTTQL
+76 DISTQL
-82 LVSVENTLAKD
+82 LVKVEKTLDKNKVAYEKAQITNNKD
-93 KISYQKADIA
+93 NVS
-103 DDKSN
+103 
-108 IAITFKDVE
+108 ITFKDVE

-123 KVLKDSLSDDYIIAM
+123 KILKESLSNNYIIAM
-138 NMLSNSPNWLSALGA
+138 NMLSNSPSWLSALGA

-165 MYLMLEADTKTSID
+165 MYLMLEADTKTAIN

-184 SLSIILS
+184 ALNVILA
-191 AAKDNSI
+191 AAKDN
-198 NISSSTK
+198 NIGVSSSTK
-205 AEEKSTIK
+205 ADEKSNVK
-213 APQNYFDNG
+213 APQDYVTNG
-222 FVSITLANSVDVD
+222 YVSITLDNSADVA
-235 KLKQYLST
+235 KLNQYLNSE
-243 DFIKTQDP
+243 FKKTQDP
-251 NIIYTNKG
+251 NITSTTRG
-259 NTVFISYNSAKIL
+259 DTVLITYNSAKIL
-272 QLKQDAI
+272 QLKQGAI

-299 VAQAGDNRV
+299 VAQAGENRV
-308 VIEIPGLQ
+308 VIEIPGMQ

-335 VNPVADRLAAEEQGY
+335 VNPVTNRLATEEQGY
-350 KVYSLDNG
+350 KVYSLDNS

-364 YSLKGTA
+364 YSLKGA
-371 IAGGA
+371 PVAGGA
-376 DIIGASPSI
+376 DIIGASPSV

-393 VMVELDRSAASH
+393 VMVELSRSAATH
-405 FRQITGKNIGN
+405 FRRITGKNVGN

-438 NVVSKTEKL
+438 NVVNKTEKL
-447 INVATIQSALGSQ
+447 INVATIQSALGSH

-466 NQKEANNL
+466 SQKEANNL
-474 ALMIKSGALQVPVH
+474 ALMIKSGSLQVPVH
-488 IVQEQQIGPSLGKDN
+488 IVQESQIGPSLGKAN
-503 IGKGMLSIVI
+503 IEKGMLSIVV
-513 ALIAVVV
+513 ALLAVII
-520 FILVYYRVF
+520 FILIYYRVF
-529 GIIANIALVM
+529 GVIANIALIM
-539 NLILIVAVMSIIPG
+539 NLVLIVAVMSIIPG

-618 VILFFIGSG
+618 VILFFIGTG

-656 FVYGKRKKLEKI
+656 FVYGKKKKLEKI
-668 SIGIY
+668 SIGI
-673 PYDVPDYA
+673 

>member
-1 MGHHHHHHH
+1 
-10 HHHSSGHIDD
+10 
-20 DDKHMLEMSNNRS
+20 MSNNRS

-42 KNLLIVIILALAIF
+42 KNLLIVIVLALAIF

-213 APQNYFDNG
+213 APQNYLENG
-222 FVSITLANSVDVD
+222 FVSITLANSADVD

-371 IAGGA
+371 VAGGA

-503 IGKGMLSIVI
+503 IEKGMLSIVI

-668 SIGIY
+668 SIGI
-673 PYDVPDYA
+673 

>member
-1 MGHHHHHHH
+1 
-10 HHHSSGHIDD
+10 
-20 DDKHMLEMSNNRS
+20 MSNNRS

-582 REEIRAGMPRQ
+582 REEIRACMPRQ

-668 SIGIY
+668 SIGI
-673 PYDVPDYA
+673 